1 MLDHLTPDQLQALA
15 QYHRA
20 YAAWR
25 CVDAP
30 VLADTY
36 SASVDACHRVGLD
49 PFDYPAPIPEQNSPT
64 PLSFP
69 SEELIQVL
77 ERIADSLE
85 ALNDKHGAIANS
97 LMQLSD
103 VHGSKTPGPF

>member
-1 MLDHLTPDQLQALA
+1 MLNHLSPEQLQALA

-20 YAAWR
+20 YAAWQ

-30 VLADTY
+30 VLADAY

-49 PFDYPAPIPEQNSPT
+49 PFIYPAPMPEQNTTT
-64 PLSFP
+64 PSSFH

-85 ALNDKHGAIANS
+85 SLNDKHGGIANS